1 MCVDVNW
8 GLEIL
13 KTVPTAIVGGIAAYI
28 AWRQAG
34 IAREQRDISTA
45 KLKLDLFEKR
55 LAIFHA
61 TWEAASRVIQDGPIY
76 APSSMTNLYPEASY
90 LFGPE
95 VEAYMKELGSK
106 MTNLSMIQQMT
117 QQNGNVVPPEKI
129 NERHQLETWIG
140 NAASEGIRAIFTPY
154 LNFAQWR

>member
-1 MCVDVNW
+1 MCSDVNW

-45 KLKLDLFEKR
+45 KLKLDLFERR
-55 LAIFHA
+55 LAVFHA
-61 TWEAASRVIQDGPIY
+61 TWEAASRVVQEGATY
-76 APSSMTNLYPEASY
+76 APASMTNLYPEASY

-95 VEAYMKELGSK
+95 VEAYMKEVGSK
-106 MTNLSMIQQMT
+106 MTALAMIHQMT
-117 QQNGNVVPPEKI
+117 ERSGNVVPPDKV
-129 NERHQLETWIG
+129 NERYELETWIG
-140 NAASEGIRAIFTPY
+140 HAASEGIRAIFTPY
-154 LNFAQWR
+154 LDFAHWR